1 MWSRKLTS
9 INVSNN
15 TALASL
21 RKPLPL
27 CQAPVTSIDSR
38 TVIKRALMNN
48 TQGFILLH
56 NHPSGNPLPS
66 LHDIE
71 LTSKLRK
78 ACDLMDINL
87 MDHIILADDC
97 YFSFSGEKVFE
108 YDGTVE

>member
-38 TVIKRALMNN
+38 TVIKRALMNIA
-48 TQGFILLH
+48 QGFILPH

-66 LHDIE
+66 LHGTE
-71 LTSKLRK
+71 WTSKLRK

-87 MDHIILADDC
+87 MDHIILEGLRFYLSFC
-97 YFSFSGEKVFE
+97 FSV
-108 YDGTVE
+108 DN